1 MSSQSRFLSGAAWLA
16 FAISP
21 VLAADRGALPAGS
34 TRLAVQTEQAVRV
47 QKLGAPAPAA
57 TTSAAKELVPNVSRA
72 YPASCFSDALPQTVN
87 SLPATPS
94 GTLYGGTVTLYAVN
108 NNTSP
113 ATASTEDVTITIF
126 RVPCSSSGDKLA
138 YNPDGGPVSATLMR
152 IQRQAQYDH
161 DAKYYPVFPGVRVS
175 QGSIGF
181 DNASYLDYVRIAPE
195 PNTVVSDTLIDS
207 SVTDSVTYVLENYP
221 YQGTGFFDFNNA
233 FSIRFDNFITGSA
246 TRQVVFNIPAYNPT
260 SGTYPA
266 AFAPLPINGYL
277 TGSWYDPTHSG
288 EGILTQ
294 VFDAG
299 DAKTR
304 IFAMTW
310 YTFDNTGLPFWLFGT
325 AQFNIGATSISGM
338 KVYYR
343 TGGGFAG
350 NFTPGFPQPQW
361 GTMNVSFTDCNHM
374 VFSYNG
380 TGPSSGPSG
389 QGQKTW
395 QRIGSINSLACQ

>member
-1 MSSQSRFLSGAAWLA
+1 MSSLSRLLSGAAWLA
-16 FAISP
+16 LAISP
-21 VLAADRGALPAGS
+21 AMAADRGVLPDGTA
-34 TRLAVQTEQAVRV
+34 RLALQSEQTIRA
-47 QKLGAPAPAA
+47 QKLVAPAA
-57 TTSAAKELVPNVSRA
+57 ATTGVAKELVPNISRA
-72 YPASCFSDALPQTVN
+72 YPASCFSDGLPQTVN
-87 SLPATPS
+87 SLPSTPS

-108 NNTSP
+108 TADNTKVY
-113 ATASTEDVTITIF
+113 TEDVTITIF

-161 DAKYYPVFPGVRVS
+161 DAKYYPTFPGVRIA
-175 QGSIGF
+175 QGSIAF
-181 DNASYLDYVRIAPE
+181 DNPSFLDYVRVAPE

-207 SVTDSVTYVLENYP
+207 SVIDSVTYLLENYP

-233 FSIRFDNFITGSA
+233 FSIRFDNFISGGTH
-246 TRQVVFNIPAYNPT
+246 QYIFNIPAYSP
-260 SGTYPA
+260 SQGAYPG

-294 VFDAG
+294 VFDVNG
-299 DAKTR
+299 TTR
-304 IFAMTW
+304 VFAMTW

-325 AQFNIGATSISGM
+325 AQFSIGATSINNM
-338 KVYYR
+338 QVYYR

-350 NFTPGFPQPQW
+350 NFTPGFPQPSW
-361 GTMNVSFTDCNHM
+361 GTMSVNFPDCNHM
-374 VFSYNG
+374 VFNYNG
-380 TGPSSGPSG
+380 NGPSSGPSG
-389 QGQKTW
+389 QGQKKW